1 MHSHHATLMYS
12 FGKII
17 YVHNFYNMKICA
29 HSEFYKNDT
38 INVSLCSVSANI
50 FLKTNVVRVLLH
62 FYSSWWVR
70 QMHYND
76 NMKSKIQRETPKNRI
91 VFVTTIDANE
101 ETLKGWSKKR
111 NQNRPFP
118 DSHPSGANF
127 EGNEIFKALHLNR
140 KLPILSMLKWK
151 IHI

>member
-1 MHSHHATLMYS
+1 MAASLCMHKMAASLWMHSHHATLMYS

-76 NMKSKIQRETPKNRI
+76 NMESKIQRETPKNRI

-101 ETLKGWSKKR
+101 ETLKGWSKKGIKIDLSR
-111 NQNRPFP
+111 
-118 DSHPSGANF
+118 
-127 EGNEIFKALHLNR
+127 
-140 KLPILSMLKWK
+140 ILILAVQILKEMRYLK
-151 IHI
+151 HYI

>member
-1 MHSHHATLMYS
+1 MAASLCMHKMAASLWMHSHHATLMYS

-76 NMKSKIQRETPKNRI
+76 NMESKIQRETPKNRI
-91 VFVTTIDANE
+91 VFLTTIDANE
-101 ETLKGWSKKR
+101 ETLKGWSKKGIKIDLSR
-111 NQNRPFP
+111 
-118 DSHPSGANF
+118 
-127 EGNEIFKALHLNR
+127 
-140 KLPILSMLKWK
+140 ILILAVQILKEMRYLK
-151 IHI
+151 HYI

>member
-1 MHSHHATLMYS
+1 MCTIFILL
-12 FGKII
+12 
-17 YVHNFYNMKICA
+17 KICA

-101 ETLKGWSKKR
+101 ETLKGWSKKGIKIDLSR
-111 NQNRPFP
+111 
-118 DSHPSGANF
+118 
-127 EGNEIFKALHLNR
+127 
-140 KLPILSMLKWK
+140 ILILAVQILKK
-151 IHI
+151 MRYSKHYI